1 LKLFN
6 SGIFG
11 EFFWLFLCELD
22 LLDSFANFFG
32 KPCQIFDITK
42 FKEKRKKALVDEL
55 AACSLGS
62 ASRK

>member
-1 LKLFN
+1 MFW
-6 SGIFG
+6 

-32 KPCQIFDITK
+32 KPCQKIYITK
-42 FKEKRKKALVDEL
+42 LKEKKKKKKTLVDDEL

-62 ASRK
+62 ASCK